1 MKPCEL
7 YGKEVIPVPLE
18 MRVDSKHCNFGF
30 LALSGRWATRVQQ
43 GSIKRHLTNAKKVLL
58 DELAITRQ
66 LALHYLLAIS
76 T

>member
-1 MKPCEL
+1 MSEGV
-7 YGKEVIPVPLE
+7 YGKEVISVPLG
-18 MRVDSKHCNFGF
+18 MRVDSKHHDVGF